1 VDIEEADVTW
11 YFNDIEIIK
20 GYPDWFDH
28 IRMEDDG
35 RERRLVITDCP
46 LAAGGQFTAKTNQDE
61 TECILRV
68 VPENKFL
75 KVGLSDI
82 FVCEVHF
89 QSTILC
95 KLNTGIL

>member
-1 VDIEEADVTW
+1 MPQVDIEEADVTW

-28 IRMEDDG
+28 IKMEDDG

-46 LAAGGQFTAKTNQDE
+46 MAAGGKFNAKTNQDE

-75 KVGLSDI
+75 KVRLVMLWR
-82 FVCEVHF
+82 FEEAE
-89 QSTILC
+89 
-95 KLNTGIL
+95 